1 MQLCMDHAMVV
12 VSLVRCNT
20 AIRCLIRGGTLAHC
34 TGCGGA
40 LVNSHRNQFN
50 ALLSFVFVFV
60 SCLLV
65 SHLSGWVSSSWRQT
79 PG

>member
-1 MQLCMDHAMVV
+1 MQLCMVV
-12 VSLVRCNT
+12 VSLVRGNT
-20 AIRCLIRGGTLAHC
+20 AILCLIRGGTLAHC

-60 SCLLV
+60 FVFCLLV
-65 SHLSGWVSSSWRQT
+65 SHLSGLVSSSWRQT